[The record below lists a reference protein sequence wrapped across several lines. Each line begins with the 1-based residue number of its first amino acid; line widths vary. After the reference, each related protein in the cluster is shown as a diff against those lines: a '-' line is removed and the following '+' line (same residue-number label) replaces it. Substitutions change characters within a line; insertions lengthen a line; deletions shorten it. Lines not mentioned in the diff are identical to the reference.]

1 MVKKRLSKEYME
13 LLRRNQNSVMTVG
26 LAQPCLVLPPPR
38 QEDLSKENHN
48 ERDHEPQVN
57 EGHDPQDY
65 ETTVVTDQINLE
77 QENIENVKETED
89 GFIDYSNEP
98 KHEVE
103 QSHNTEAVDNDNC
116 IDLENNQEVEVLG
129 ENVSE
134 QTDCDKRNMIKAY
147 LRRTLQTERQEARL
161 PTPTRR
167 RRREVSYPVT
177 SSSFQRL
184 MAIVRSERD
193 KHRQM
198 INMVTNTSFALSRRP
213 LVTKSKYLEKR
224 KRTKFEPKLGSED
237 EDATRDKFF
246 EESKQSRVEKSDV
259 KSSRSV
265 HFGTL
270 VTFDDNSTPVPIR
283 PPRKKTLRIPA
294 WVKRSKFRGYKTTT
308 PAVSLRRKTFLR
320 KESDEE
326 LGEAPEK
333 PARIYKG
340 RGATPVTEALR
351 PIVRHQYQSSLGE
364 CHLPFCYTFMVK
376 Q

>member
-1 MVKKRLSKEYME
+1 M
-13 LLRRNQNSVMTVG
+13 MTVG

-38 QEDLSKENHN
+38 QDN
-48 ERDHEPQVN
+48 RDHEHQDHHDQEHQIDHDQEHQDDLNHEPTDHVN
-57 EGHDPQDY
+57 PEPENY
-65 ETTVVTDQINLE
+65 ETTVVTEQK
-77 QENIENVKETED
+77 QENNENVKETED

-98 KHEVE
+98 KPEVE
-103 QSHNTEAVDNDNC
+103 QNHNTEAVDNNNC
-116 IDLENNQEVEVLG
+116 IDLENTQEVEVLG
-129 ENVSE
+129 EDVSE

-147 LRRTLQTERQEARL
+147 LRRSLQTERQAARL
-161 PTPTRR
+161 PTPTR

-184 MAIVRSERD
+184 IAIVRSERD

-224 KRTKFEPKLGSED
+224 KRTKFETKLGQEIEESSRARDRESQHSQ
-237 EDATRDKFF
+237 RDKSD
-246 EESKQSRVEKSDV
+246 SKST
-259 KSSRSV
+259 RSV

-320 KESDEE
+320 KESNEE

-351 PIVRHQYQSSLGE
+351 PIVTHQYQSSLGE
-364 CHLPFCYTFMVK
+364 CYLPCQVSSII
-376 Q
+376 